1 MNVPLLDLKAQHDPL
16 YGDIISAIERVIRGQ
31 SFILGP
37 EVKQLE
43 ELIAGYCHSKHAI
56 GVSSGTDALLIAL
69 MALNVGP
76 GDEVITT
83 PYSFFATAGVIARVG
98 ARPVFADIDP
108 ISYNID
114 PNKVEQ
120 AITSRTK
127 VVMPVHLYGQCAE
140 MASLLQVTGRHNLP
154 VIEDAA
160 QAIGSEYKDG
170 RRAGGMGQ
178 LGCFSFFPSKN
189 LGALG
194 DAGMVVTDHAEL
206 AEKVRIL
213 RVHGGQPKY
222 YHKVIGGNF
231 RLDTLQAAVLCVKFK
246 YLDEWTRKRQAN
258 AGHYA
263 KLFNDSGL
271 LGKGL
276 ISLPR
281 AVYEAAGVSHYHI
294 YNQFVI
300 RATNRDALRN
310 YLRDQGVGTEVYY
323 PVPLHLQECFRSL
336 GYREGNFP
344 EAERAARETL
354 ALPIY
359 PEISSGQ
366 QQRVVEV
373 LAEFYAKAGA

>member
-1 MNVPLLDLKAQHDPL
+1 
-16 YGDIISAIERVIRGQ
+16 
-31 SFILGP
+31 
-37 EVKQLE
+37 
-43 ELIAGYCHSKHAI
+43 
-56 GVSSGTDALLIAL
+56 
-69 MALNVGP
+69 
-76 GDEVITT
+76 
-83 PYSFFATAGVIARVG
+83 
-98 ARPVFADIDP
+98 
-108 ISYNID
+108 
-114 PNKVEQ
+114 
-120 AITSRTK
+120 
-127 VVMPVHLYGQCAE
+127 
-140 MASLLQVTGRHNLP
+140 MASLLQITGRHNLA

-160 QAIGSEYKDG
+160 QAIGSEYRDG
-170 RRAGGMGQ
+170 RRAGSMGQ

-194 DAGMVVTDHAEL
+194 DAGMVVTNHADL
-206 AEKVRIL
+206 ADKVRIL

-258 AGHYA
+258 ASHYA

-276 ISLPR
+276 IALPG
-281 AVYEAAGVSHYHI
+281 AVHASAGVSHYHI

-300 RATNRDALRN
+300 RAANRDALRN
-310 YLRDQGVGTEVYY
+310 YLRDQGIGTEVYY

-336 GYREGNFP
+336 GYREGHFP

-373 LAEFYAKAGA
+373 LAEFYAKVNA